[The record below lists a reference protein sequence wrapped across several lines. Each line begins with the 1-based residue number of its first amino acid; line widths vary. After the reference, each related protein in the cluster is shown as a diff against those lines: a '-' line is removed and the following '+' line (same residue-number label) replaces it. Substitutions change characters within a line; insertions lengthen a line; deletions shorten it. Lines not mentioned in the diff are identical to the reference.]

1 MVFTGVMDYFPNID
15 AVLWFCD
22 EILPAVQ
29 AQIPEATLTICG
41 NRPAAAVRRLA
52 KRPGVIVT
60 GWVADTRPY
69 LDSAEI
75 FVAPLRMARGIQNKL
90 LEALAMGLP
99 CVAST
104 AAWNGTVVPNGA
116 GILVADDSKDFAARI
131 VRLLQDDALRAEMAG
146 KARAVAESKYRWDR
160 QMAALD
166 RVVAAVTAWPP
177 RWPPIAAAPL

>member
-1 MVFTGVMDYFPNID
+1 
-15 AVLWFCD
+15 
-22 EILPAVQ
+22 VQ
-29 AQIPEATLTICG
+29 AEIPEATLTICG
-41 NRPAAAVRRLA
+41 NRPTAAVRRLA
-52 KRPGVIVT
+52 KRRGVIVT
-60 GWVADTRPY
+60 GWVPDTQPY

-90 LEALAMGLP
+90 LEGLAMGLP

-104 AAWNGTVVPNGA
+104 VAWNGTVVPKGT
-116 GILVADDSKDFAARI
+116 GILVADDSREFAAQV
-131 VRLLQDDALRAEMAG
+131 VRLLQDDALRTEMAG
-146 KARAVAESKYRWDR
+146 KARAVVESKYRWDR

>member
-1 MVFTGVMDYFPNID
+1 
-15 AVLWFCD
+15 
-22 EILPAVQ
+22 
-29 AQIPEATLTICG
+29 
-41 NRPAAAVRRLA
+41 
-52 KRPGVIVT
+52 
-60 GWVADTRPY
+60 
-69 LDSAEI
+69 
-75 FVAPLRMARGIQNKL
+75 
-90 LEALAMGLP
+90 LAMGLP

-104 AAWNGTVVPNGA
+104 AAWNGTVVPKGA

-166 RVVAAVTAWPP
+166 RVVTAVTAWPP